1 MERISNILK
10 SNEKI
15 IGYSLIGS
23 CVIAGLNCL
32 ERPDYNLFLYL
43 FIYYTMLS
51 SVHTVKIQPSLQ
63 RNERMLAT
71 YVFAISMII
80 DILWVIFY
88 KGSGLQIAMILSYIE
103 IGIKFL
109 LLFALVVMWQGTKT
123 QGLLDSNQ
131 KDIEGQAQQ
140 KDGFNAFKDE
150 Q

>member
-1 MERISNILK
+1 MERISTILK

-43 FIYYTMLS
+43 FIYYTMFS
-51 SVHTVKIQPSLQ
+51 SGHTVKIQPSLQ

-103 IGIKFL
+103 IGIK
-109 LLFALVVMWQGTKT
+109 T